1 MGDSILR
8 AESTPERILALGFCE
23 TLTGESQL
31 NVQASENSTAT
42 SDDALFT
49 ITSNVMNDMRIYGL
63 GLITVLL
70 VMALYGVG
78 WVIKLQIGL
87 LALLC
92 CTWCSSAKREN

>member
-1 MGDSILR
+1 CVACAMYVI
-8 AESTPERILALGFCE
+8 GFCE

-31 NVQASENSTAT
+31 NVQASETSNVTS

-70 VMALYGVG
+70 LMALYGVG

-87 LALLC
+87 LVLLC
-92 CTWCSSAKREN
+92 CTILSFCIGCILYDD